1 MAKFKLII
9 THYKLLLAV
18 KELND
23 RGFYPNSEGVYK
35 ILTGVYDFDTQDFTS
50 NQTYGLLISYSN
62 KRVTRMLDMLV
73 KRDYLRQ
80 LYDPKT
86 KRLFLQISDSGESSL
101 YTFLKK
107 RKSLFVKKAHK
118 INKCIVEIK

>member
-23 RGFYPNSEGVYK
+23 CGFYPNSEGIYK
-35 ILTGVYDFDTQDFTS
+35 MLTGVYDIDTQNFTA
-50 NQTYGLLISYSN
+50 NQTYGLLISYSQ
-62 KRVTRMLDMLV
+62 KRITRMLDMLV
-73 KRDYLRQ
+73 KRDFLRE

-86 KRLFLQISDSGESSL
+86 KNVFLQISDNGEDAL
-101 YTFLKK
+101 GKFMKK
-107 RKSLFVKKAHK
+107 RKTLFVKKKHK
-118 INKCIVEIK
+118 INRCIVEIK